1 MLIDLLLLIL
11 AVFAIIKGFSRGLI
25 VGIFSLLAI
34 IIGLAA
40 AMKLSLVVA
49 GWLGESVNVS
59 ERWLPV
65 ISFLVVFIGV
75 ILLVRLGAKALEK
88 GVELVTLGWLNK
100 LGGIILYLVIYI
112 TVFSVLLFYA
122 GQLGLISEKMMEE
135 SVTYKYISP
144 WGPKA
149 IELIGYILPFFRDM
163 FAELEEF
170 FGGVSQ
176 KVSTD
181 N

>member
-65 ISFLVVFIGV
+65 ISFMDSGFVFH
-75 ILLVRLGAKALEK
+75 K
-88 GVELVTLGWLNK
+88 T
-100 LGGIILYLVIYI
+100 
-112 TVFSVLLFYA
+112 SM
-122 GQLGLISEKMMEE
+122 IS
-135 SVTYKYISP
+135 
-144 WGPKA
+144 
-149 IELIGYILPFFRDM
+149 
-163 FAELEEF
+163 
-170 FGGVSQ
+170 
-176 KVSTD
+176 
-181 N
+181 